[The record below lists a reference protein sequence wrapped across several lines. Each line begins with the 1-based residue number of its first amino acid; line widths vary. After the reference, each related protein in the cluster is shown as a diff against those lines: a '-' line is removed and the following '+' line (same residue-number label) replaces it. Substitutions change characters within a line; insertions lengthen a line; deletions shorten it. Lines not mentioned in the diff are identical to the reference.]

1 VIDQEV
7 YSNDGLNI
15 SSDPRQNAV
24 SRVFWIPMIPSN
36 IDHCLALAFT
46 KRKRDLPLPDSCRGP
61 LENIATL
68 GSLGEV

>member
-46 KRKRDLPLPDSCRGP
+46 KRKRDLLICPFLI
-61 LENIATL
+61 LAEAHWKT
-68 GSLGEV
+68 